1 MTAGRDGNGFLGP
14 EAASFL
20 QALAANNN
28 SDWFTANK
36 PRYEAALKR
45 PAVAFAA
52 AMAAELERR
61 TGLPHEARIY
71 RIQRDIRFA
80 KDKTPYNAHLHIA
93 FTPAT
98 DHPAPPAWMFGLEPD
113 RLVLGVGIFAFPGA
127 LLEGWRARVA
137 GPDGATLADILSRL
151 EVAGAR
157 LDEPE
162 LKRVPKPFPSDH
174 PQGSLLR
181 RKGLCAWRDDIPV
194 AAAYGAAAPAACAQA
209 LTPLQPL
216 SDWLRTM
223 PA

>member
-1 MTAGRDGNGFLGP
+1 MTAGRDGHGFLGP
-14 EAASFL
+14 EAVSFL

-28 SDWFTANK
+28 RDWFTANK
-36 PRYEAALKR
+36 PRYEAVLKR
-45 PAVAFAA
+45 PAAAFATA
-52 AMAAELERR
+52 TAGELERR
-61 TGLPHEARIY
+61 TGLAHEARIY

-93 FTPAT
+93 FTPRI

-113 RLVLGVGIFAFPGA
+113 RLVLGAGTFAFPGA
-127 LLEGWRARVA
+127 VLDRWRARVA
-137 GPDGATLADILSRL
+137 GPDGAALATILSRL
-151 EVAGAR
+151 QAAGAR

-162 LKRVPKPFPSDH
+162 LKRVPKPFPADH
-174 PQGSLLR
+174 PQAALLR

-216 SDWLRTM
+216 FDWLRAM